1 MAELKIG
8 GNDVV
13 KIMYGD
19 REIGGGHKSGDVVF
33 SASVNEHSQMF
44 KFTAP
49 YKPSKGDEYII
60 HALSIADNNASILE
74 NINATPDDIS
84 SKKFTYSSF
93 KFAINSNGVLSW
105 SDTGETRFFVIVVLK

>member
-8 GNDVV
+8 GSDV

-33 SASVNEHSQMF
+33 SASVYAGQMY
-44 KFTAP
+44 KYTAP
-49 YKPSKGDEYII
+49 YKPSKGDEYTIY
-60 HALSIADNNASILE
+60 ALSIPNNDTSRLQ
-74 NINATPDDIS
+74 NIDATPDDIS